1 MRRLNAFLLCAAIVS
16 VGLAFTPKAGQTL
29 GADNGK
35 ETVMANMATPS
46 TDVFKYDGCDHV
58 FKLNPV
64 VVEQTDI
71 TSDGKFYDPNK
82 EIFIA
87 RYVFDPADF
96 KLYPEYTP
104 GQLSDGFAPPV
115 DRPARY

>member
-16 VGLAFTPKAGQTL
+16 VGLAFTSKAGQTL

-35 ETVMANMATPS
+35 ETVMAKMATPS
-46 TDVFKYDGCDHV
+46 TDLFQYNGCDQV
-58 FKLNPV
+58 FKLDPV
-64 VVEQTDI
+64 AVEKTDI
-71 TSDGKFYDPNK
+71 ISDGKFYAPNNK
-82 EIFIA
+82 IFIA
-87 RYVFDPADF
+87 RYVFDPADL

-115 DRPARY
+115 DRPAR